1 MARSLLR
8 QLEQIRRAA
17 TYDDA
22 VSGVNTSAVAEP
34 TVSGSLEEDT
44 NVLRTLLKQIKFD
57 SSSSN
62 ANWFDELDPYF
73 DPTTT
78 DSGNTA
84 TKETTLANMSG
95 HTLDAKTIIVA
106 VSDDHAA
113 AGWSVSESDAGF
125 VFPVSTRYAT
135 VDNRMGLPIFASIS
149 GSYYDMDGDDN
160 VCRVDLI
167 NMDTDS
173 EIVDG
178 SGNIIYG
185 KLHDGVDFGGDGDGT
200 DAYIKFYANDAA
212 ATMVSGVSALAIVY
226 PQRKRLTDMQ
236 EYEWL
241 RTDFISSWEGDI
253 ELIEDI
259 QNLWSYTGAIND
271 TTDPSWDNTS
281 ANYILAS
288 DPTDLTTAI
297 NLLNTEIG
305 DRTYTAGNYITT
317 GEDIADSL
325 DALDVQ
331 LKTLADNID
340 SGVAEKYIESVA
352 VQINRNVEHPLP
364 NSLVYTPDA
373 TAGQEG
379 SNMDVYIDGQL
390 LAADTGAAGANAD
403 RDYGET
409 TASGVTFR
417 FDVQVGRNIT
427 YMIRQ

>member
-1 MARSLLR
+1 
-8 QLEQIRRAA
+8 
-17 TYDDA
+17 
-22 VSGVNTSAVAEP
+22 
-34 TVSGSLEEDT
+34 
-44 NVLRTLLKQIKFD
+44 
-57 SSSSN
+57 
-62 ANWFDELDPYF
+62 
-73 DPTTT
+73 
-78 DSGNTA
+78 
-84 TKETTLANMSG
+84 
-95 HTLDAKTIIVA
+95 
-106 VSDDHAA
+106 
-113 AGWSVSESDAGF
+113 
-125 VFPVSTRYAT
+125 
-135 VDNRMGLPIFASIS
+135 MGLPIFASIS
-149 GSYYDMDGDDN
+149 GSYYDIDGDDN

-167 NMDTDS
+167 NMATDS

-185 KLHDGVDFGGDGDGT
+185 KFHDGLDFSGSGEGT
-200 DAYIKFYANDAA
+200 DTYIKFYANDAE
-212 ATMVSGVSALAIVY
+212 ATMVSGVSELAIVY

-259 QNLWSYTGAIND
+259 QNLWSYTGASND
-271 TTDPSWDNTS
+271 TTEPSWDNAS

-331 LKTLADNID
+331 LKTLSDSID
-340 SGVAEKYIESVA
+340 QGVAEKYIESVTTEIA
-352 VQINRNVEHPLP
+352 RNVEHALP
-364 NSLVYTPDA
+364 NGLTYTPYA
-373 TAGQEG
+373 VAGEEG
-379 SNMDVYIDGQL
+379 KNMDVYIDGQL
-390 LAADTGAAGANAD
+390 LAADTGAAGVNAD

-409 TASGVTFR
+409 TASGITFR